1 MSSLEQSDKEAG
13 AVAVAPRVTLESLNA
28 KIVSE
33 VSGRA
38 SDIFKDVPHLSSL
51 ACLTIC
57 VITMENGFTFVG
69 TSACA
74 APENFNA
81 ELGHKFARE
90 DAVRKAWAF
99 EGYLLREKLHREQ
112 EEHLAS

>member
-1 MSSLEQSDKEAG
+1 MGSLEQSDMEAG

-38 SDIFKDVPHLSSL
+38 SDIFRDVPAASSL

-69 TSACA
+69 KSACA
-74 APENFNA
+74 APENFNE
-81 ELGHKFARE
+81 ELGRKFARE
-90 DAVRKAWAF
+90 DAVRQAWAF
-99 EGYLLREKLHREQ
+99 EGYLLRELLHREQ
-112 EEHLAS
+112 EAHLSS